1 VRPRPDGATI
11 ASTVDLYI
19 RLLPSLTNK
28 RGRPYMPR
36 TIGASAEHLRTWAR
50 WCGERSISEL
60 SEALITGYLA
70 ELRGAGLAALC
81 DRCRHWP
88 RGSGILGGD
97 ESAPAVRLQPYGC
110 LAQRTSGRIWP
121 DFRSFQF
128 VGPGRW
134 RGVRARGSGRGDAIN
149 RPPAGDD
156 GTGLMVC

>member
-1 VRPRPDGATI
+1 MRPRPDGATI

-36 TIGASAEHLRTWAR
+36 TIGAYAEHLRTWAR

-110 LAQRTSGRIWP
+110 LAQRTSGRI
-121 DFRSFQF
+121 F
-128 VGPGRW
+128 VVSSSL
-134 RGVRARGSGRGDAIN
+134 VRAGGVACG
-149 RPPAGDD
+149 PAGA
-156 GTGLMVC
+156 GEATRLIGRRPAMMAPA